1 MTGSTPAEGGKTK
14 QKFPWQLIVAA
25 LAWASLGVTALVEA
39 LSNTGTSSSEADSG
53 SVSQV
58 QGSLGNSAATVGEK
72 GGSLAAV
79 LILIGIATLLLTAL
93 LLLGQGWAR
102 MALQVLGL
110 IAVIY
115 FAATVGWIPAVI
127 AMLAMVVGSILL
139 LSGSVSRYLAG

>member
-39 LSNTGTSSSEADSG
+39 LSNTGSSSEADSG
-53 SVSQV
+53 SVAQV

-72 GGSLAAV
+72 GGSLAAI
-79 LILIGIATLLLTAL
+79 LILIGIAALLLTAL

-110 IAVIY
+110 VAVIY
-115 FAATVGWIPAVI
+115 FAATVGWVPALV
-127 AMLAMVVGSILL
+127 AMAAMVVGSVLL
-139 LSGSVSRYLAG
+139 LSAKVTTYLAG